1 MASILVSGGRDLVH
15 VKDEAVI
22 DGARQHVDAEK
33 LDLIGRMEGG
43 GYRRTRECFR
53 NADYRA

>member
-1 MASILVSGGRDLVH
+1 LEPSQGCARQDPD

-43 GYRRTRECFR
+43 GYRCTRECFR